1 MLGTMFVVITKQALN
16 IYVGHEWCIL
26 AQVWYYVLLDLSGC
40 EMYKHI
46 WKQMLI
52 CNQWCNV
59 NKLLV

>member
-52 CNQWCNV
+52 CNQ
-59 NKLLV
+59 